1 VKKRIRVLISFVLFC
16 SFVAHA
22 QTTFK
27 NLNSYAK
34 NNIEYPTYDNKDLLN
49 PDYSTFHKSQIKGF
63 FGKTWD
69 GLLRLVRIKNKPVGT
84 MDDLKELL
92 DKLSKDKEQGD
103 FIGKFTPKAG
113 NKFLVFGDLHGAFH
127 SLVRDLE
134 KLKELK
140 IIDDDLKILDGYYFV
155 FNGNVVDRSPYI
167 IETLCAVLTLV
178 EKNPGKVFYLRGDH
192 ESKEKWRAKGLKR
205 EIEVK
210 GKTLSDDERNSLI
223 KKVDDYFKTLHIA
236 LFLKTTD
243 QDEFVCFSHYS
254 LGKNNLKQ
262 SFFAGFLAKDNS
274 EQLKT
279 FNLTV
284 AEKTNGF
291 VNIEAI
297 IKGTGEHD
305 TKVRSEG
312 LTVLLPDRGA
322 TAWSIFSSPT
332 MSSQKN
338 YSFFYDSFSI
348 VETGK
353 DIYNWKISSYYQD
366 VREKKGFENKSYYLV
381 STQSTEKP
389 ACDGK
394 ILIGSSI
401 DLSAGVATQGQHTLD
416 GLFAPISKQNKQ
428 GGIKGKYIK
437 FTVFDDAYK
446 VKRAVNNIKTLLS
459 KYKTDI
465 ILTPLGSPT
474 LEGYL
479 DLVKSKKILVLFP
492 ITGSDLFRNTQLT
505 NIINFRASYPG
516 EGQALANYAI
526 KNLNLHKFAV
536 FYQDDAFGQ
545 SLLRGAE
552 KGFGSNKNIEY
563 IKVPYL
569 RTSSDF
575 QLQVKQIL
583 KYQPDGVMLFSTM
596 TVAMM
601 FIREAEIKNLV
612 KIKLFGSSDF
622 AEAVFKGFVR
632 NKGLHINIATI
643 VPCIKTSDLVIVQDF
658 KKMFSDSKVLD
669 DFSLEGFINS
679 TILIDVLNKIKGKI
693 TKEKVLKQIENIKN
707 YDLKGLKLNFDAKTR
722 SLANYLWIDTGEKI
736 IPCNEL
742 KN

>member
-1 VKKRIRVLISFVLFC
+1 MIKRTLLFICLVFISTI
-16 SFVAHA
+16 SA
-22 QTTFK
+22 QQTLK
-27 NLNSYAK
+27 ELNSYAK
-34 NNIEYPTYDNKDLLN
+34 DNIEYPTYDNKDLLN

-353 DIYNWKISSYYQD
+353 DIYNWKISSYLQD
-366 VREKKGFENKSYYLV
+366 VRTKKGFDNKSYYLV
-381 STQSTEKP
+381 STQSTNKP

-394 ILIGSSI
+394 INIGSTM
-401 DLSAGVATQGQHTLD
+401 DLSAELASVCRKIYQ
-416 GLFAPISKQNKQ
+416 GLFLPILNQNQK
-428 GGIKGKYIK
+428 GGIKGKYLKLIVLNDTYEPTLAK
-437 FTVFDDAYK
+437 K
-446 VKRAVNNIKTLLS
+446 NIANLLG
-459 KYKTDI
+459 KYKTNI
-465 ILTPLGSPT
+465 ILSSQGTPT
-474 LEGYL
+474 LKAYI
-479 DLVKSKKILVLFP
+479 DLVKSGKIIVLFPFTGGSEFRLPELSNIVHLRASFKDEGKALLWYATKILKLQKFVLFYQNDLSGLDLSRGAKKVLSKSKKTKFIEVEYLRGATDLEVATKKILKF
-492 ITGSDLFRNTQLT
+492 DQD
-505 NIINFRASYPG
+505 
-516 EGQALANYAI
+516 AI
-526 KNLNLHKFAV
+526 L
-536 FYQDDAFGQ
+536 
-545 SLLRGAE
+545 
-552 KGFGSNKNIEY
+552 
-563 IKVPYL
+563 
-569 RTSSDF
+569 
-575 QLQVKQIL
+575 
-583 KYQPDGVMLFSTM
+583 LFSSPLTSIELIRQLGIDNLAGKKIIGHS
-596 TVAMM
+596 TVLG
-601 FIREAEIKNLV
+601 IQ
-612 KIKLFGSSDF
+612 DF
-622 AEAVFKGFVR
+622 LKS
-632 NKGLHINIATI
+632 KGLGLVYDSL
-643 VPCIKTSDLVIVQDF
+643 VPDIKTSELEIV
-658 KKMFSDSKVLD
+658 KKFNKQAKKKNFSLSE
-669 DFSLEGFINS
+669 FSLEAFIDAS
-679 TILIDVLNKIKGKI
+679 IFVDILKMIEGPI
-693 TKEKVLKQIENIKN
+693 TKEKIISKIEKIKDYN
-707 YDLKGLKLNFDAKTR
+707 FNGLKLNFNPQTR
-722 SLANYLWIDTGEKI
+722 GLADNIWIVTENDKFTPWEGEK
-736 IPCNEL
+736 
-742 KN
+742 